1 MDHDCLLYTAWMR
14 LNDGYS
20 YREVL
25 KLAQLSGPQTPTVL
39 AYLSRRYP
47 HSSAAEWQVRLATG
61 EVTLAGQTA
70 TGQEPLCSGQELV
83 WNRPPWSEPDAP
95 LHFEVVH
102 DDPALLAVIK
112 PSGLPTLPG
121 GGFLNHTLLH
131 LVRQQVPGARPLH
144 RLGRGTSGLVL
155 FARTQQ
161 AASLLSRKW
170 REHEVHK
177 TYLALAAGTAHQL
190 TYDVLVAIGPVPHPR
205 LGTVYAA
212 CPEGKPSRSVATVLE
227 QRADS
232 VLFSV
237 DILTGRPHQIRIH
250 LASIGH
256 PLLGD
261 PLYAPGGLPR
271 AELPGLP
278 GDGGYL
284 LHASRLEFTHP
295 FTGRRTE
302 LHAPAPHTLTA
313 GGPSPLLF

>member
-1 MDHDCLLYTAWMR
+1 MR

-25 KLAQLSGPQTPTVL
+25 KSAQLSGPQTLSVL
-39 AYLSRRYP
+39 AHLSRRYP
-47 HSSAAEWQVRLATG
+47 HSSQAEWQVRLASG
-61 EVTLAGQTA
+61 EVTLTGQTA
-70 TGQEPLCSGQELV
+70 TGTEPLFSGQELV
-83 WNRPPWSEPDAP
+83 WNRPPWSEPEAP
-95 LHFEVVH
+95 LHFEVAH

-112 PSGLPTLPG
+112 PAGLPTLPG

-131 LVRQQVPGARPLH
+131 LVRQQVPEARPLH

-155 FARTQQ
+155 FARTRQ
-161 AASLLSRKW
+161 AASLLSHNW

-177 TYLALAAGTAHQL
+177 TYLALAAGTARQPA
-190 TYDVLVAIGPVPHPR
+190 YDVLVPIGPVPHPR

-212 CPEGKPSRSVATVLE
+212 SPGGKPSHSVATVLE

-261 PLYAPGGLPR
+261 PLYAPGGLPW

-278 GDGGYL
+278 GDVGYL
-284 LHASRLEFTHP
+284 LHAARLVFTHP
-295 FTGRRTE
+295 LSGRRTE
-302 LHAPAPHTLTA
+302 LRAPAPSALTIS
-313 GGPSPLLF
+313 GPFPLLF

>member
-1 MDHDCLLYTAWMR
+1 MR

-25 KLAQLSGPQTPTVL
+25 KPAQLSGPQTLTAQTLTVL
-39 AYLSRRYP
+39 AHLSRRYP
-47 HSSAAEWQVRLATG
+47 HSSQAEWQVRLASG
-61 EVTLAGQTA
+61 EVTLAGQTVA
-70 TGQEPLCSGQELV
+70 GPEALVPGQELV
-83 WNRPPWSEPDAP
+83 WNRPPWSEPEVP
-95 LHFEVVH
+95 LHFEVAH

-112 PSGLPTLPG
+112 PAGLPTLPG

-131 LVRQQVPGARPLH
+131 LVRQQAPEARPLH

-155 FARTQQ
+155 FARTRQ
-161 AASLLSRKW
+161 AASLLSHDW

-177 TYLALAAGTAHQL
+177 TYLALATGTARQPR
-190 TYDVLVAIGPVPHPR
+190 YDVLVPIGPVPHPR

-212 CPEGKPSRSVATVLE
+212 SPGGKPSHSVATVLE

-284 LHASRLEFTHP
+284 LHASCLEFTHP
-295 FTGRRTE
+295 VSGQRTK
-302 LHAPAPHTLTA
+302 LRAPATPALTV
-313 GGPSPLLF
+313 GGSSPLLF